1 MISEIMKYNNST
13 DEIDYLYEYLNNKTD
28 NKFIANFTHWVTS
41 NEYDRDSL
49 IDDIGEDAD
58 KNQSNFHTFLRDQ
71 NKSEYFDTIYE
82 LFKSHQQQQI
92 NQQNCAY
99 WLKLFQ
105 NFCLAQIEFVSIKN
119 PFKIPKDLQK
129 ELFADE
135 NKNSTNLI
143 SITKLKDI

>member
-13 DEIDYLYEYLNNKTD
+13 DEIDYLYEYFKYDKTD
-28 NKFIANFTHWVTS
+28 KMFIDNFTRWYTS

-49 IDDIGEDAD
+49 MEDIGDTGD
-58 KNQSNFHTFLRDQ
+58 KQQSNLHQYIMDDEF
-71 NKSEYFDTIYE
+71 FDIIYE
-82 LFKSHQQQQI
+82 LFQSYQQQQI
-92 NQQNCAY
+92 NQQNCEY